1 MTVTQEIVTDS
12 RAKGSLPFFWRC
24 NMFNFIKKF
33 FTYKKNTDEIKV
45 KVSGGKYF
53 IADLESLSQS
63 EVVKQQVRQARSY
76 VKQS

>member
-1 MTVTQEIVTDS
+1 
-12 RAKGSLPFFWRC
+12 
-24 NMFNFIKKF
+24 MFNFIKKF